1 MAQMTVHADEE
12 LASGL
17 AKNLPDLSSD
27 RERVALPGNSQQDKL
42 AITVDD
48 VLSEEECAW
57 LIQRTEQL
65 GYESALVNVG
75 NGNQV
80 ADNEFRKSGR
90 CVLDSPEVAAAI
102 WQRISKYLPDDETR
116 ERFGGIQGE
125 YESTT
130 QAVGLNERLR
140 FLKYE
145 PGDYFAPH
153 FDGCFMRGAS
163 SGLRMGERSKM
174 TLMVY
179 LNGGFSGGST
189 DFVHVRDESMKV
201 SVAPKAGRILCF
213 DHHIY
218 HAGEELTSGT
228 KYAIRMDV
236 MYSNKG
242 ADHVYSA
249 NKITLS
255 GQDPSDA
262 NAGLNEA

>member
-1 MAQMTVHADEE
+1 MTVHSDEE

-17 AKNLPDLSSD
+17 ANNAPELSSD
-27 RERVALPGNSQQDKL
+27 RERVALPGNSQQTKL

-48 VLSEEECAW
+48 VISEEECAW

-65 GYESALVNVG
+65 GYEAALVNIG
-75 NGNQV
+75 NGEQI

-90 CVLDSPEVAAAI
+90 CVLDSPEVTAAI
-102 WQRISKYLPDDETR
+102 WQRISKYLPDDETH
-116 ERFGGIQGE
+116 ERFDANMH
-125 YESTT
+125 
-130 QAVGLNERLR
+130 AVGLNERLR
-140 FLKYE
+140 FLKYGA
-145 PGDYFAPH
+145 GDYFAPH

-163 SGLRMGERSKM
+163 SGLRTGERSKM
-174 TLMVY
+174 TPMIY

-189 DFVHVRDESMKV
+189 EFVHSHDESVKV
-201 SVAPKAGRILCF
+201 SVDPKAGMILCF

-218 HAGEELTSGT
+218 HAGEALTAGT

-236 MYSNKG
+236 MFSNKG

-255 GQDPSDA
+255 GQDPLSSQNPSDA
-262 NAGLNEA
+262 NGRQCL